1 MKQRAIYGKC
11 NRNIIAMMMLLERKN
26 EYGKG
31 SSMKKRLAV
40 ALCLML
46 FGGAVIGNSV
56 DVQAA
61 SVVNGSYV
69 KADNENNPLVTQNY
83 GADPGV
89 LVYNDTVYVYTTND
103 TQEFAGNNENTYGK
117 INTLNC
123 YSSKDM
129 VNWTDH
135 GSFKIAGSSGAAKWA
150 SNSWAPCIATKK
162 INGKDKFFLYFANNG
177 GGIGVLTADSPTGP
191 WSDPIGR
198 ALVNG
203 STPGASGVVWMFDPA
218 VLVDSDGTGYLYFGG
233 GVPNGQA
240 AHPKTARVI
249 KLGSNMISTSGSA
262 VTIDAPYLF
271 EDSGINKIG
280 NTYYYSYCSNWNCAN
295 GFNNAAIEYMT
306 SSSPMGPFTYQ
317 GEIMKNPGV
326 FFSGSTG
333 NNHHMIFEF
342 KGSYYMAYHTRSVES
357 KVIGK
362 SLGYRTTQI
371 DKINVSG
378 GRISSLTPSMSGVS
392 QLSYVNPYEA
402 VQAETMF
409 TQSGIGVQGNGD
421 GVAWV
426 NNISNGDYTKVKG
439 VNFSNGLGSI
449 TVNVNSRGSGT
460 VQVRENSP
468 SGNLLGT
475 INLSDTNGKNADFT
489 GTMKNVSGV
498 KNICFVFNGNF
509 EFDYWKAQAPG
520 EAAGGNQ
527 GGNENQGNTG
537 NQGGNQGNTGNQ
549 SSDNKVECENM
560 TRSGQYAGV
569 ISSPFNGVAL
579 YANNDTVSFDQY
591 FAYDTH
597 SVTLRGCSNNSNMAK
612 VVLKIGGEEKGTFYY
627 GDEYP
632 AEYTIEN
639 VKHGTGVQT
648 VELTITSDD
657 GTWDAYVD
665 YLTWGNGSGSSQ
677 GNTGNQGG
685 NQGNTGNQGGNQGN
699 TGNQGQVVEAN
710 LRNTYGAQ
718 YGYSGTCINLYQL
731 RDAGQLNFLKTHYNS
746 ITLENEMKPDAL
758 LGGSAR
764 LISVNDAKSRGY
776 YIPDGYSEQYV
787 PQINFNTVDEVMKIC
802 YQNGLKMRAHTLVW
816 HSQTPSW
823 FFRNGY
829 SGNGGFVNQSTM
841 DKRLEMYVKTVM
853 NHVYNSQYGS
863 VVYAWDVANEVIHAN
878 NSGWEAVY
886 GNNRTNATYVKK
898 AFNYAYDCLE
908 YFKLTDSVKLFY
920 NDYNTYME
928 VNNVIKLV
936 NYINQGKKVC
946 AGVGMQS
953 HLGTGFPSV
962 DYYTTALRSF
972 LNAGFEVQITEMD
985 ITNKGDSDMATYAY
999 NLFKNINSLKK
1010 NGGKITSITWWGLS
1024 DQTTWISNSAPL
1036 LFSRPGTP
1044 KQAYNKVIQAYTET
1058 FGQPTAG
1065 GGSSTPEINPD
1076 PSGNQGG
1083 NQGGSSEE
1091 TTPVNQNTTA
1101 RIEDGWYYIK
1111 GVQSQK
1117 YLTVEGNKADG
1128 WNSVIISSGSGV
1140 DGQKWYV
1147 SNVSDGYIT
1156 LTSKLGNIMMD
1167 VANGENT
1174 DGANVGTYQGYGG
1187 DAQQFIVKNTANSGY
1202 YTIGTKASGA
1212 SKYLDCYEKKTD
1224 DGTNV
1229 VQWTYN
1235 GNPNQQWQFEK
1246 VKDETAQ
1253 PGEGGNTGSGEQTD
1267 PSQGSGEQG
1276 QTDPGQ
1282 GGQQEDPNQGQTD
1295 PTPVGT
1301 GLELTYSINSWG
1313 SGYQVSYKI
1322 TNSTGNAVNTWT
1334 LKIAKDQLNIDSS
1347 WNVNVKT
1354 DGNYYVIT
1362 PVDWNSY
1369 IANGQSIEFG
1379 SLGVGQVGNSF
1390 EYTLN

>member
-1 MKQRAIYGKC
+1 
-11 NRNIIAMMMLLERKN
+11 
-26 EYGKG
+26 
-31 SSMKKRLAV
+31 
-40 ALCLML
+40 ML

-135 GSFKIAGSSGAAKWA
+135 GSFKIAGSSGAARWA
-150 SNSWAPCIATKK
+150 SNSWAPCLATKK
-162 INGKDKFFLYFANNG
+162 INGKDKFFLYFANSG

-191 WSDPIGR
+191 WSDPNGR
-198 ALVNG
+198 ALVDG
-203 STPGASGVVWMFDPA
+203 RTPGASGVVWMFDPA

-249 KLGSNMISTSGSA
+249 KLGSNMTSVSGSA

-378 GRISSLTPSMSGVS
+378 GKISALTPTMSGVS

-409 TQSGIGVQGNGD
+409 TQSGITVSGNGD

-426 NNISNGDYTKVKG
+426 GSISNGDYTKVKG
-439 VNFSNGLGSI
+439 VNFSKGLGSI

-475 INLSDTNGKNADFT
+475 INLSNTNGKNADFT

-509 EFDYWKAQAPG
+509 EFDYWKASATG
-520 EAAGGNQ
+520 EAAGGNEGGNQGGNQ
-527 GGNENQGNTG
+527 GGNEASQNV
-537 NQGGNQGNTGNQ
+537 
-549 SSDNKVECENM
+549 NKVECESM
-560 TRSGQYAGV
+560 TRSGQYAGL
-569 ISSPFNGVAL
+569 ISSPFDGVAL
-579 YANNDTVSFDQY
+579 YANGDTVSFDQY
-591 FAYDTH
+591 FAYGTH
-597 SVTLRGCSNNSNMAK
+597 DVTLRACSNNSTMAK

-632 AEYTIEN
+632 AEFTLKD
-639 VKHGTGVQT
+639 VTHGTGVQN

-657 GTWDAYVD
+657 GTWDAYLD
-665 YLTWGNGSGSSQ
+665 YLSWGQGSGSSES
-677 GNTGNQGG
+677 GNQGG
-685 NQGNTGNQGGNQGN
+685 NQGGSQGGNQGGNQGN

-731 RDAGQLNFLKTHYNS
+731 RDASQLAFLKTHYNS

-787 PQINFNTVDEVMKIC
+787 PQINFSTVDEVMKIC

-878 NSGWEAVY
+878 NSGWEAIY
-886 GNNRTNATYVKK
+886 GNNRTNAPYVKK
-898 AFNYAYDCLE
+898 AFNYAYETLE

-962 DYYTTALRSF
+962 DYYTTALKSF
-972 LNAGFEVQITEMD
+972 VNAGFEVQITEMD

-999 NLFKNINSLKK
+999 NLFKNINNVKK
-1010 NGGKITSITWWGLS
+1010 SGGKITSITWWGLS

-1036 LFSRPGTP
+1036 LFSRPGSP

-1065 GGSSTPEINPD
+1065 GGSTTPEINPNPTPT
-1076 PSGNQGG
+1076 PS
-1083 NQGGSSEE
+1083 
-1091 TTPVNQNTTA
+1091 PVVNENATA
-1101 RIEDGWYYIK
+1101 NIADGWYYIK
-1111 GVQSQK
+1111 NPASQK

-1128 WNSVIISSGSGV
+1128 WNSVVISTGTGV

-1147 SNVSDGYIT
+1147 TNRGDGYIT
-1156 LTSKLGNIMMD
+1156 LTSALGNIMLD
-1167 VANGENT
+1167 VANGE
-1174 DGANVGTYQGYGG
+1174 DVDEANIGTYQGYGG
-1187 DAQQFIVKNTANSGY
+1187 DAQQFIVKTTSTNGV
-1202 YTIGTKASGA
+1202 YTIGTKCSGA
-1212 SKYLDCYEKKTD
+1212 SKYLDIYEKKTA

-1235 GNPNQQWQFEK
+1235 GGANQQWQFEK
-1246 VKDETAQ
+1246 TEAGSQ
-1253 PGEGGNTGSGEQTD
+1253 QGGGSSEGGQ
-1267 PSQGSGEQG
+1267 
-1276 QTDPGQ
+1276 
-1282 GGQQEDPNQGQTD
+1282 GQQEDPNQGQTD
-1295 PTPVGT
+1295 PEPQPEPTPVAS
-1301 GLELTYSINSWG
+1301 GLELEYSINSWG
-1313 SGYQVSYKI
+1313 SGYQVAYKI
-1322 TNSTGNAVNTWT
+1322 VNSTGSDVNSWT
-1334 LKIAKDQLNIDSS
+1334 LKVNKNQINIDSF

-1354 DGNYYVIT
+1354 DGDYYVIT
-1362 PVDWNSY
+1362 PVDWNAH
-1369 IANGQSIEFG
+1369 IANGSSVEFG
-1379 SLGVGQVGNSF
+1379 SIGVGQVGSSF
-1390 EYTLN
+1390 EYSLN